1 MKKNISIKHYFAMSV
16 FPLLS
21 FFVKHPKVA
30 GLDETM
36 DKILDGKSIARFG
49 DGELQAITNN
59 IDNSFQN
66 NSLQLSN
73 EMKKVLECQNKDLII
88 AIAPPFSWN
97 LYNLNKESRN
107 YWEPILIKNWPTWK
121 KYLIRKKYYNAF
133 ITRPYFDFTSE
144 FRITN
149 SKIIF
154 NKFKKLWKNKNILI
168 VEGTYS
174 RFGVNDDLLASS
186 KSVRRIIGP
195 AENAF
200 EKVDN
205 IEDKI
210 REYVKKQHVDLILF
224 SLGQTATILVYRL
237 MDLNIQLIDIGHL
250 DIEYNWYLK
259 KASKKNNIEG
269 KWTNEAQ
276 IKFVEF
282 NDPSVLLNYRHE
294 IVGQIK

>member
-1 MKKNISIKHYFAMSV
+1 MSV

-73 EMKKVLECQNKDLII
+73 EMKKVLEYQNKDLII

-107 YWEPILIKNWPTWK
+107 YWEPILIKNWTTWK
-121 KYLIRKKYYNAF
+121 KYLVRKKYYNAF

-195 AENAF
+195 SENAF

-237 MDLNIQLIDIGHL
+237 LDLNIQLIDIGHL
-250 DIEYNWYLK
+250 DIEYNWYLE
-259 KASKKNNIEG
+259 KANKKNNIEG

-294 IVGQIK
+294 IVGQIN